1 MFEHSIDFEL
11 GVETL
16 ALLEIQNIKY
26 YYPGST
32 KSSLNSI
39 DLKIREGEFL
49 LVVGGSGSGKSSLAR
64 VIAGLIPE
72 FYGGRLDGKLFF
84 QEEKLKGDDRQI
96 LNSHVGIVFQDPEK
110 QLVMTSVEAEIA
122 FGLENLGLNQ
132 QEMFRRVAE
141 VMSFL
146 NLTSLRDKFTANL
159 SGGEKQKV
167 ALASV
172 VAMQPRILVLD
183 EPTSQLDPVAAGEF
197 LDLVEFL
204 NKELG
209 YTVVL
214 IEQRLERCFHL
225 ADRIVVME
233 QGEIIC
239 DGTPGDAA
247 RWQLA
252 HQLPFIPPVAKLFA
266 SVNSSV
272 VPLTVRDGRRELHK
286 YLPTVSLQ
294 EIPERKVKLT
304 PVNEEH
310 TVLAANNIWYSYPG
324 GREVVRGQSLCVKEG
339 EFVVILGANG
349 SGKTTLLKLLTG
361 ILKPDRGSVQLL
373 GQDTRNLSLT
383 ELGRKVGYLSQ
394 NPNDYLF
401 QDTVEDELMFTLNNF
416 QLPDN
421 GICEEILKKLNLYD
435 LRQANPRDL
444 SSGERQRVAL
454 ASILVAGPRLL
465 LLDEPTR
472 GIDYRLKAE
481 LADSLGI
488 MTNSL
493 RAGYSF
499 LQAMEMVAAE
509 APYPLGGEYKRT
521 LREIQLGTPTETALN
536 NMSHRVG
543 SDDLELVVT
552 AIITQRKVG
561 GNLAEILD
569 SIAGTIRE
577 RVRIQGEIKTLTA
590 QGRISGLIIGLLPV
604 ALVAVLFVINPG
616 YIGMLF
622 TEPIGL
628 VLVGGAV
635 IGEIVGV
642 LIVKKIVDIKV

>member
-481 LADSLGI
+481 LG
-488 MTNSL
+488 
-493 RAGYSF
+493 GF
-499 LQAMEMVAAE
+499 LQGITASGGTVVMVTHDVEFAAENADRIVMIFDGMVACDGPRE
-509 APYPLGGEYKRT
+509 VMGESIFYAP
-521 LREIQLGTPTETALN
+521 Q
-536 NMSHRVG
+536 MSRLFRGIARGVLTVNEG
-543 SDDLELVVT
+543 LEKL
-552 AIITQRKVG
+552 
-561 GNLAEILD
+561 
-569 SIAGTIRE
+569 S
-577 RVRIQGEIKTLTA
+577 
-590 QGRISGLIIGLLPV
+590 
-604 ALVAVLFVINPG
+604 
-616 YIGMLF
+616 
-622 TEPIGL
+622 
-628 VLVGGAV
+628 GGALDV
-635 IGEIVGV
+635 CQSR
-642 LIVKKIVDIKV
+642 

>member
-1 MFEHSIDFEL
+1 M
-11 GVETL
+11 

-146 NLTSLRDKFTANL
+146 NLTSLRDKFTVNL

-481 LADSLGI
+481 LG
-488 MTNSL
+488 
-493 RAGYSF
+493 GF
-499 LQAMEMVAAE
+499 LQGITASGGTVVMVTHDVEFAAENADRIVMIFDGMVACDGPRE
-509 APYPLGGEYKRT
+509 VMGESIFYAP
-521 LREIQLGTPTETALN
+521 Q
-536 NMSHRVG
+536 MSRLFRGIARGVLTVNEG
-543 SDDLELVVT
+543 LEKL
-552 AIITQRKVG
+552 
-561 GNLAEILD
+561 
-569 SIAGTIRE
+569 S
-577 RVRIQGEIKTLTA
+577 
-590 QGRISGLIIGLLPV
+590 
-604 ALVAVLFVINPG
+604 
-616 YIGMLF
+616 
-622 TEPIGL
+622 
-628 VLVGGAV
+628 GGALDV
-635 IGEIVGV
+635 CQSR
-642 LIVKKIVDIKV
+642 